1 MFIGNSAFLRVAMRR
16 GAREQ
21 KNAMKGCWAT
31 AAMRLGCDSPNDA
44 PTIVTRTLTSTS
56 E

>member
-1 MFIGNSAFLRVAMRR
+1 
-16 GAREQ
+16 
-21 KNAMKGCWAT
+21 MKGCWAT
-31 AAMRLGCDSPNDA
+31 AAIRLGWDSANEA